1 MKNENIPVN
10 KNMIIDPDSEIIYA
24 SSVGVGADDDEIR
37 LILFNKRLTSDGEN
51 IEVINE
57 SDTQIILNKT
67 TALKLKE
74 LLKQHLK

>member
-37 LILFNKRLTSDGEN
+37 LILFNKRLTSDGGN

-74 LLKQHLK
+74 LLEQHLK

>member
-1 MKNENIPVN
+1 MKNENISVN

-37 LILFNKRLTSDGEN
+37 LILFNKRLTSDGGN

-74 LLKQHLK
+74 LLEQHLK

>member
-10 KNMIIDPDSEIIYA
+10 KNMIIDSDSEIIYA
-24 SSVGVGADDDEIR
+24 SSVGVGADEEEVR

-67 TALKLKE
+67 AALKLKE
-74 LLKQHLK
+74 LLEQHLK

>member
-1 MKNENIPVN
+1 MKNENISVN

-67 TALKLKE
+67 AALKLKE
-74 LLKQHLK
+74 LLEQHLK

>member
-37 LILFNKRLTSDGEN
+37 LILFNKRLTSNGEN

-74 LLKQHLK
+74 LLEQHLK

>member
-1 MKNENIPVN
+1 MKNENISVN

-51 IEVINE
+51 IEVVKE

-74 LLKQHLK
+74 LLEQHLK

>member
-37 LILFNKRLTSDGEN
+37 LILFNKRLTSDGGN
-51 IEVINE
+51 IEVIKE